1 MVYLA
6 DTQKYYA
13 AQVDYNIHSVC
24 LSIYVCVNQQ
34 ELMQY

>member
-13 AQVDYNIHSVC
+13 AQVDYNIYILFVF
-24 LSIYVCVNQQ
+24 LFMYV
-34 ELMQY
+34 